1 MRPATADYDA
11 RWGYRQLDARR
22 YERRR
27 YGGAIRR
34 LNHRLLERALG
45 RALAGLAPGAL
56 VLDAPC
62 GTGILGPFL
71 ARRGLRV
78 IGADISPAMLAVA
91 RERDGAVGHVRA
103 DLELPPLRP
112 RSVDAVVCT
121 RFLMHLPAASRPAR
135 ASSRPEGNAMAAIET
150 ISAREILD
158 SRGFP
163 TVEATVTLAGGARGT
178 AAVPSGASTGQ
189 REAVELRDG
198 DPKRYG
204 GKGVLRAVANVRD
217 VIAPALAGRDG
228 ADQAAVDAALVALD
242 GSDNKAR
249 LGANAVLAVSLAVAR
264 AS

>member
-11 RWGYRQLDARR
+11 RWGYRQLDAHR

-27 YGGAIRR
+27 YGGAVRR

-121 RFLMHLPAASRPAR
+121 RFLMHLPAASRPR
-135 ASSRPEGNAMAAIET
+135 V
-150 ISAREILD
+150 LD
-158 SRGFP
+158 
-163 TVEATVTLAGGARGT
+163 TLAGLGRGPLVAT
-178 AAVPSGASTGQ
+178 VCHPYTLKSLVRA
-189 REAVELRDG
+189 LRRAFG
-198 DPKRYG
+198 GRAKRSPR
-204 GKGVLRAVANVRD
+204 LTRRM
-217 VIAPALAGRDG
+217 LAGEV
-228 ADQAAVDAALVALD
+228 AAAGLELGRVIRVMPLLSEVWVVVVRKP
-242 GSDNKAR
+242 GST
-249 LGANAVLAVSLAVAR
+249 S
-264 AS
+264 